1 MPILEIK
8 NKQVVTLS
16 KDNLNDFLVL
26 EQKSIRAILRDCI
39 STISPNL
46 MVLTENYKDTKNGTD
61 QVDLLCLD
69 RDSNLVVIEFLSPSG
84 NSGNLSSIRNSALI
98 SKISFEEVVKSHQ
111 DFLNKSGAEKID
123 AQEEILKFLGKS
135 YLAVK
140 ASLPKSVRII
150 LISKEVQTDIE
161 ATATWLKSNGMNIGW
176 VSIKRFQID
185 ERVWIEVDQ
194 IISLEESEVE
204 TKEKEAV
211 KVSSPKQTVS
221 EEKSQEELKS
231 EVAKE
236 KSPSSKKEESAVTK
250 SGTKATQ
257 SSSSTKKDEIATKE
271 ISQKSSTKKDVE
283 SKSKESK
290 LSTTPQSKDED
301 PRYYDLS
308 IQGKTMSSLPK
319 RRVIFRALRYLFA
332 TGTTPDAFFKKC
344 KSDLPPNF
352 MVKIKGD
359 HDAKTFISLA
369 QKLKEK
375 EGGRYDT
382 KRFFC
387 KDNELIKKSGYT
399 YSIGN
404 QWKTDRFNL
413 VMKKIINTYKEHN
426 IQYSPSD

>member
-16 KDNLNDFLVL
+16 KDNLNDFLVQ

-39 STISPNL
+39 STISPNM
-46 MVLTENYKDTKNGTD
+46 MVITENFKDTKNGID

-69 RDSNLVVIEFLSPSG
+69 RDLNLVVIEFLSPNG
-84 NSGNLSSIRNSALI
+84 NSGNLSSIKNSALI
-98 SKISFEEVVKSHQ
+98 SKISFEEIVKSHQ

-140 ASLPKSVRII
+140 AGLPKSVRII
-150 LISKEVQTDIE
+150 LVSKEIQTEIE
-161 ATATWLKSNGMNIGW
+161 ATATWLKNNGINIGW
-176 VSIKRFQID
+176 VRIKRFQID

-204 TKEKEAV
+204 AKEAN
-211 KVSSPKQTVS
+211 KILPPKKTSPEK
-221 EEKSQEELKS
+221 KSQEKS
-231 EVAKE
+231 NVANE
-236 KSPSSKKEESAVTK
+236 KTTPPKKEEQATTK
-250 SGTKATQ
+250 SAQKAKQ
-257 SSSSTKKDEIATKE
+257 SSSSTEKDETVTKST
-271 ISQKSSTKKDVE
+271 SQKSTTKKE
-283 SKSKESK
+283 AGSKSKESK
-290 LSTTPQSKDED
+290 LSATSQSKDED

-344 KSDLPPNF
+344 KNDLPPNF

-359 HDAKTFISLA
+359 HDAETFIGLA

-387 KDNELIKKSGYT
+387 KDNELIKKSGFT

-413 VMKKIINTYKEHN
+413 VMKKIISTYKEHN

>member
-16 KDNLNDFLVL
+16 KDNLNDFLVQ

-39 STISPNL
+39 STISPNM
-46 MVLTENYKDTKNGTD
+46 MVITENFKDTKNGID

-69 RDSNLVVIEFLSPSG
+69 RDLNLVVIEFLSPNG
-84 NSGNLSSIRNSALI
+84 NSGNLSSIKNSALI
-98 SKISFEEVVKSHQ
+98 SNISFEDVVESHQ
-111 DFLNKSGAEKID
+111 NFLNKSRAEKID

-150 LISKEVQTDIE
+150 LVSKEIQAEIE
-161 ATATWLKSNGMNIGW
+161 ATANWLKNNGINIGW

-204 TKEKEAV
+204 AKEVEKILPP
-211 KVSSPKQTVS
+211 KKTSP
-221 EEKSQEELKS
+221 EKTSQERSKS
-231 EVAKE
+231 NVAKE
-236 KSPSSKKEESAVTK
+236 KTTPPKKVDQAATK
-250 SGTKATQ
+250 SDKTAKRSG
-257 SSSSTKKDEIATKE
+257 SSTEKDETVKKST
-271 ISQKSSTKKDVE
+271 SQKSPTKKEVE

-290 LSTTPQSKDED
+290 LSATSQSKDED

-344 KSDLPPNF
+344 KNDLPPNF

-359 HDAKTFISLA
+359 HDAETFIGLA

-387 KDNELIKKSGYT
+387 KDNELIKKSGFT

-413 VMKKIINTYKEHN
+413 VMKKIISTYKEHN